1 MRVQRNVAKERL
13 IKGSIWLGN
22 RISFLV
28 GARCQVG
35 SRFWGHSAMT
45 ISRLADP
52 PDDHLPAI
60 IEPPIT
66 PTLPGTS
73 SGTYIVPALITNARG
88 DQPGWRYIEFFTA
101 NINNDHTQRAYAR
114 ALQPVF
120 RPVAKIAGY
129 RSPPFGRSMWRRW

>member
-1 MRVQRNVAKERL
+1 
-13 IKGSIWLGN
+13 
-22 RISFLV
+22 
-28 GARCQVG
+28 
-35 SRFWGHSAMT
+35 MT

>member
-1 MRVQRNVAKERL
+1 MAL
-13 IKGSIWLGN
+13 
-22 RISFLV
+22 
-28 GARCQVG
+28 
-35 SRFWGHSAMT
+35 RFASWFFALRDLEESEKA
-45 ISRLADP
+45 S
-52 PDDHLPAI
+52 
-60 IEPPIT
+60 
-66 PTLPGTS
+66 LPGTARDGPRS
-73 SGTYIVPALITNARG
+73 CRYDKPRRKCRHHRPRAPAGRTNARG

>member
-1 MRVQRNVAKERL
+1 MTDQL
-13 IKGSIWLGN
+13 PTIIPP
-22 RISFLV
+22 
-28 GARCQVG
+28 GAV
-35 SRFWGHSAMT
+35 T
-45 ISRLADP
+45 KPVD
-52 PDDHLPAI
+52 
-60 IEPPIT
+60 
-66 PTLPGTS
+66 
-73 SGTYIVPALITNARG
+73 TYIVPALITNARG